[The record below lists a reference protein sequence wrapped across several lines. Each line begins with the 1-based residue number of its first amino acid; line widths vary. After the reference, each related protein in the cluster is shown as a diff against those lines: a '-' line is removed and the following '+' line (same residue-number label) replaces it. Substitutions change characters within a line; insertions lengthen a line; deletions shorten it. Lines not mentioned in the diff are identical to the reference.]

1 MKAVKLFV
9 KNTHNEIRRV
19 DKLSGGVIEKFPKN
33 TDYARRLLLCTQL
46 QKPYFPYELKLNED
60 EFREFQIKIGDGTKG
75 KYYVPKGLYSI
86 VNDRGLTMLVVELNN
101 QKENGEDTGIS
112 KETE

>member
-1 MKAVKLFV
+1 M
-9 KNTHNEIRRV
+9 

-60 EFREFQIKIGDGTKG
+60 EFREFQIKIGDGG
-75 KYYVPKGLYSI
+75 IYYVPKGLYSI

-101 QKENGEDTGIS
+101 QKENGSTGIS